1 MSSVVRP
8 SGPLPPRVY
17 WVRRLALLIVVV
29 LVVYALLQLLGG
41 ERAPAAGGQPGP
53 ATTPR
58 PAVAHDAVDHANR
71 PGRQQKDGQ
80 QTRQRPPSKHGA
92 STKHRQPTKQPQHKT
107 AHRLAEP
114 DGPCRP
120 GEVLVRPVVSSG
132 NEAGAPVE
140 IRLRMRTNERLA
152 CTLSVGPGN
161 LVVKVTSG
169 SDGIWTSD
177 ECPDA
182 ILPADLVIRRAK
194 PITYRVGWPG
204 QRSAPRCPLQT
215 EAALPGTYVAA
226 AAIIGG
232 EPAETRFLLE

>member
-17 WVRRLALLIVVV
+17 WVRRLTLLIVVV
-29 LVVYALLQLLGG
+29 LIMYALLQLLGG
-41 ERAPAAGGQPGP
+41 EQAPAAGGQPGP
-53 ATTPR
+53 ATTPS
-58 PAVAHDAVDHANR
+58 PAVADDAADRANR

-80 QTRQRPPSKHGA
+80 QTKQGPPTKHGPSA
-92 STKHRQPTKQPQHKT
+92 KHRRPTKHPQPKRG
-107 AHRLAEP
+107 HRLAQP
-114 DGPCRP
+114 DGPCGP

-140 IRLRMRTNERLA
+140 IRLRMRTSERPA

-169 SDGIWTSD
+169 SDRIWTSD

-182 ILPADLVIRRAK
+182 ILPADLVIRRAE
-194 PITYRVGWPG
+194 PITYRVGWSG